1 MRIKSAIGGTIA
13 KKMILIGIAF
23 GALFWILESG
33 IDVFIFHKGNLIEE
47 IFTLDSHKIWM
58 RSLALCILI
67 MFSIYAQRIIA
78 ERRRAEKMLKKA
90 KEEAEEANQLKSE
103 FLANMS
109 HEIRTPMNAII
120 GMTDLTLDTGL
131 TEEQCDYLNIVKN
144 SARALLELLND
155 ILDLSKIE
163 ADRVELEII
172 DFDLRATVESLADTL
187 AGRAFTKGLEL
198 ACMIHHRVPSLL
210 RGDPGRLRQIL
221 MNLVGNAIKFTEKG
235 EVVIRAELQEETDDQ
250 VTLLFSI
257 RDTGI
262 GIPEDKQPKIFDSF
276 TQADG
281 STTRKYGGTGLGL
294 SICKR
299 LVELMGGQIGME
311 SEVGKGSRFW
321 FGLTFEKQKETE
333 SFSFQTP
340 VDIRGMR
347 MLVVDDNKTNQLILL
362 KMLESFGCSVEAV
375 DSGQGALQV
384 LKEAAGQ
391 KRFFDLVLVDMQ
403 MPEMDGEQ
411 TLRAIKDDP
420 EIREAVVIILTSAGV
435 RGDAAR
441 LEALDCAGYLTKPIK
456 QSQLYDVIITVL
468 GLQKVKPKEKTAPIV
483 TRHTI
488 AEQKRRNTRILL
500 AEDNPMNQKLAVT
513 LLRRAG
519 YSVDAVGNGREAV
532 EALED
537 QAYDLVLMD
546 VQMPEMNGFEAT
558 QTIRKREG
566 DGKPTPIIAMTAHAM
581 KGDRERCLQAGMDD
595 YVSKP
600 IEAQE
605 LFVAIEK
612 WTKSSDEE
620 DTIAAQDEFGKE
632 RQFRD
637 IVFDY
642 ETAVSRFGGDEEF
655 FKRMLGEFLDYVPKQ
670 LKTLDE
676 AMKRG
681 DAEVLGREAHSLKSL
696 AGQMGANRVGNVSLR
711 LELLAGAG
719 DLQSAA
725 ENIAKLRTELQ
736 HLEQQINNSLEYK
749 VAAKP

>member
-13 KKMILIGIAF
+13 GKMIFIGIVF
-23 GALFWILESG
+23 GALFWILGSG
-33 IDVFIFHKGNLIEE
+33 IDVFIFHEGNLIEE
-47 IFTLDSHKIWM
+47 IFTLDSYKIWM

-78 ERRRAEKMLKKA
+78 ERKRAEQMLKKA
-90 KEEAEEANQLKSE
+90 KEEAEEANKLKSE

-109 HEIRTPMNAII
+109 HEIRTPMNAVI
-120 GMTDLTLDTGL
+120 GMTDLALDTGL
-131 TEEQCDYLNIVKN
+131 TEEQRDYLNIVKN

-163 ADRVELEII
+163 ADRIELEII
-172 DFDLRATVESLADTL
+172 DFDLRTTVENLADTL
-187 AGRAFTKGLEL
+187 AARAFSKGLEL
-198 ACMIHHRVPSLL
+198 ACMIHHQVPSLL

-221 MNLVGNAIKFTEKG
+221 MNLVGNAIKFTERG
-235 EVVIRAELQEETDDQ
+235 EVVIRAELQNETDDQ
-250 VTLLFSI
+250 VALLFSVK
-257 RDTGI
+257 DTGI
-262 GIPEDKQPKIFDSF
+262 GIPKDKQGRIFDSF

-311 SEVGKGSRFW
+311 SEPGEGSRFW
-321 FGLTFEKQKETE
+321 FTLNFDKQKETE

-362 KMLESFGCSVEAV
+362 KMLESFGCCVEAV
-375 DSGQGALQV
+375 HSGKGALQA
-384 LKEAAGQ
+384 LKEAARQ
-391 KRFFDLVLVDMQ
+391 KKLFHLVLVDMQ

-420 EIREAVVIILTSAGV
+420 EIREVVVVVLTSAGV

-441 LEALDCAGYLTKPIK
+441 LEAQGCAGYLTKPIK
-456 QSQLYDVIITVL
+456 QSQLYDAIITVL
-468 GLQKVKPKEKTAPIV
+468 GFQKVKPKEKTPPIV

-519 YSVDAVGNGREAV
+519 YSVDAVGNGRKAI

-537 QAYDLVLMD
+537 QAYDLILMD
-546 VQMPEMNGFEAT
+546 IQMPEMNGFEAT
-558 QTIRKREG
+558 QAIRKREG
-566 DGKPTPIIAMTAHAM
+566 DGNPTPIIAMTAHAM

-605 LFVAIEK
+605 LLVAIEK

-620 DTIAAQDEFGKE
+620 DTDAAQDEWGKK

-637 IVFDY
+637 VVFDC
-642 ETAVSRFGGDEEF
+642 ETAIGRFGGDEEF
-655 FKRMLGEFLDYVPKQ
+655 FKRMLIEFLDYAPKQ

-676 AMKRG
+676 AIGRG
-681 DAEVLGREAHSLKSL
+681 DAEMIGREAHSLKSL
-696 AGQMGANRVGNVSLR
+696 AGQMGANRVGNVSLL
-711 LELLAGAG
+711 LELLAEGG
-719 DLQSAA
+719 DLEGAT
-725 ENIAKLRTELQ
+725 EYIAKLRTELQ
-736 HLEQQINNSLEYK
+736 HLKQHINNPSECK
-749 VAAKP
+749 IGAKL